1 MALIQDWPTQPDND
15 LRVDTAWRERYSGE
29 TINRKFNRIL
39 HGGVYYGFTVM
50 QPDTAG
56 LTVKVGGIGEES
68 IAVVEC
74 QGRSLTARMP
84 ENMIKSVPVQA
95 GKTQYVV
102 LEASYAREEITT
114 IRLVAVDAVKTND
127 GHCTLARV
135 TVPAGAT
142 AVTDDMI
149 ENIDPVALIAMPQYV
164 QMTTALA
171 NVTQQQLDIFTRL
184 DDIIGRLAALE
195 ARG

>member
-1 MALIQDWPTQPDND
+1 MPLIQDWPTQPDND

-50 QPDTAG
+50 APDQPSLAVT
-56 LTVKVGGIGEES
+56 VGGLNEES

-84 ENMIKSVPVQA
+84 ENMLKTVDVQA
-95 GKTQYVV
+95 GKTQYIV
-102 LEASYAREEITT
+102 LEASYEREQVTT
-114 IRLVAVDAVKTND
+114 IRLVAVDEVKTND

-135 TVPAGAT
+135 TVPEGAA
-142 AVTDDMI
+142 AVTGDMI
-149 ENIDPVALIAMPQYV
+149 ENIDPVTLISMPQYV

-184 DDIIGRLAALE
+184 DEIIGRLAALE
-195 ARG
+195 ARI